1 MFVVSLP
8 YAVSRG
14 GYWSIFAMLLVAY
27 ICSYTGKILIDCLY
41 DDEDDE
47 IVDLFQGKFIPF
59 DTCKSKRRHRIRTS
73 YVDIAKHVWGSQI
86 GNFLL

>member
-14 GYWSIFAMLLVAY
+14 GYWSLVAMLLVAY
-27 ICSYTGKILIDCLY
+27 VCSYTGKILIDCLY

-47 IVDLFQGKFIPF
+47 LVDLFKNKFF
-59 DTCKSKRRHRIRTS
+59 FAFTFSRSRRRHRILTS
-73 YVDIAKHVWGSQI
+73 YVDIAKVFFSS
-86 GNFLL
+86 

>member
-1 MFVVSLP
+1 MVFDDVNIPSIRFLS
-8 YAVSRG
+8 VSR
-14 GYWSIFAMLLVAY
+14 SDHPLNSNILVAY

-59 DTCKSKRRHRIRTS
+59 DTCK
-73 YVDIAKHVWGSQI
+73 
-86 GNFLL
+86 